1 MHDLRC
7 TSAYRSHPSAD
18 PLAVHMAVH
27 RVSIITACWPPS
39 RAGRCRGSSRIYY
52 SILTR
57 ERYTR
62 DACIKR
68 ARILLFAMAATA
80 NPGFTPLS

>member
-18 PLAVHMAVH
+18 PLAVH
-27 RVSIITACWPPS
+27 RVSIITVCWPPS
-39 RAGRCRGSSRIYY
+39 RAGRCRGSSRDTIV
-52 SILTR
+52 LTR

>member
-1 MHDLRC
+1 MMHDLRC

-18 PLAVHMAVH
+18 PLAVHM
-27 RVSIITACWPPS
+27 VSIITACWPPS
-39 RAGRCRGSSRIYY
+39 RAGRCRGSSRTIV
-52 SILTR
+52 LTR